1 MTFFTV
7 SPCQLIDWCRAS
19 GLSVAQDIRATL
31 DRPEFR
37 TGSSNIDDGWIKD
50 TIRAL
55 LPMLRRN
62 VIVMEVGA
70 V

>member
-1 MTFFTV
+1 M
-7 SPCQLIDWCRAS
+7 
-19 GLSVAQDIRATL
+19 AQDVRATL